1 MSERGTALRVESLS
15 KHFRGV
21 QALRDISLVVPRGAI
36 VGIIGPNGS
45 GKTTLVNAIT
55 GFVRPD
61 HGSIWFDHRDLA
73 RMPPHAIASAG
84 VVRTFQTARPYHAL
98 SALESVI
105 VALYS
110 PRARGFDARGGW
122 GERASVAMDLLEEV
136 GFERDSFV
144 PGRGAVAL
152 PQGYLRRLELARCL
166 ALHPAII
173 LADELFSGLSP
184 AEIASVVPLMDKLR
198 GEGVTLVLVEH
209 RLRELFRIAD
219 RILVMREGRLVHDA
233 SPQELLRD
241 DSFRDLYLGDEV
253 SDAGD

>member
-1 MSERGTALRVESLS
+1 MSGRGTALRIERLS

-21 QALRDISLVVPRGAI
+21 QALRDVSFVVPRGEI

-84 VVRTFQTARPYHAL
+84 VVRTFQTARSYHVL
-98 SALESVI
+98 SALESVV

-110 PRARGFDARGGW
+110 PRARGFDARGRW
-122 GERASVAMDLLEEV
+122 GERASVATDLLEEV

-144 PGRGAVAL
+144 PGRGVAAL

-166 ALHPAII
+166 AVHPDVI

-198 GEGVTLVLVEH
+198 SDGVTLVLVEH

-219 RILVMREGRLVHDA
+219 RILVMREGRLVHEA
-233 SPQELLRD
+233 SPRELIRD
-241 DSFRDLYLGDEV
+241 DAFRELYLGEEV
-253 SDAGD
+253 ADASD